1 MTAPKAAASVSGTS
15 SSKVK
20 GSVLQGHS
28 NILALNLDLQSTVI
42 RKKCQSESV
51 CVCVCVCDCETE
63 NRTKGGTVLR
73 AHNWTPI
80 LRTLRG
86 RLLKTALPSF
96 PLKLSL
102 F

>member
-51 CVCVCVCDCETE
+51 CVCVCVWSLK
-63 NRTKGGTVLR
+63 RSHV
-73 AHNWTPI
+73 AAAQSVA
-80 LRTLRG
+80 
-86 RLLKTALPSF
+86 LLLLHALALSAPSHDF
-96 PLKLSL
+96 KSIFLES
-102 F
+102 FCS